1 MKQLNNLIA
10 LSVLFCVSAGSV
22 NALQSDSQQPI
33 NLTADRAEMDDSK
46 GISTYT
52 GSVKLIQGSLTLT
65 GERLIVETVDGA
77 TEMITTFGNPGRFK
91 QRPDN
96 KPEDV
101 VATAKRIKYD
111 PTKDRLYLDGD
122 AVVIQGAQQFR
133 GEHITSDTL
142 TDKIKAKAATGSESG
157 GRVHMTL
164 PGRGN

>member
-77 TEMITTFGNPGRFK
+77 TEMITNRK
-91 QRPDN
+91 
-96 KPEDV
+96 
-101 VATAKRIKYD
+101 
-111 PTKDRLYLDGD
+111 
-122 AVVIQGAQQFR
+122 
-133 GEHITSDTL
+133 TSVQT
-142 TDKIKAKAATGSESG
+142 T
-157 GRVHMTL
+157 R
-164 PGRGN
+164 